1 MATTHLGLESVD
13 PSDYVSP
20 TPFNNNFKKLDDLG
34 LDYVTASG
42 KSGEWWYRK
51 WKSGRME
58 CGIDDKNF
66 GNVAH
71 TSQWGSMYTSAQLNF
86 GAYPFAFASR
96 PFATIS
102 FQSNTGAEHKSYISY
117 VSSTSTT
124 TSPKFMLIDP
134 NSGTAT
140 SAHFGIYVCGRYK

>member
-1 MATTHLGLESVD
+1 MVDNMGLVNIDS
-13 PSDYVSP
+13 SDYVSP
-20 TPFNNNFKKLDDLG
+20 TDINNNFKKLDALG
-34 LDYVTASG
+34 LDYVTESG

-71 TSQWGSMYTSAQLNF
+71 TTAWTNMYTSAQLNF

-102 FQSNTGAEHKSYISY
+102 FQSNSGSEHRSYIAY

-124 TSPKFMLIDP
+124 TSPKFMLVDP
-134 NSGTAT
+134 NSGTAN